1 MAWISACF
9 HGVDG
14 SSVVKSI
21 SRTTIIPTAD
31 IMKII
36 SSIVLTVPSSSV
48 AFGTYRSLSQNHHYG
63 AINYR
68 TISSS
73 SLISGCLII
82 IVPNT
87 PILTQ
92 RTSLGSSYLSYCLSN
107 QEYREVLVKGMLPSL
122 DGRSLIISN
131 TIFYLCEVD
140 LIEEENIFFW

>member
-1 MAWISACF
+1 MAWISALFPRF

-14 SSVVKSI
+14 SSVVNST
-21 SRTTIIPTAD
+21 SRTTVIPTTD

-36 SSIVLTVPSSSV
+36 SSSVLTVPSSSV
-48 AFGTYRSLSQNHHYG
+48 VIFGTHRSLSQNHHYG

-92 RTSLGSSYLSYCLSN
+92 RTSLGSSYLSYYLSN
-107 QEYREVLVKGMLPSL
+107 QEHRKVLVKGMLPSL

-131 TIFYLCEVD
+131 TIFLFV
-140 LIEEENIFFW
+140 

>member
-14 SSVVKSI
+14 SSVVKST

-36 SSIVLTVPSSSV
+36 NSIVLTVPSSSV

-82 IVPNT
+82 VVPKT

-92 RTSLGSSYLSYCLSN
+92 RTSLGSSYVDILSLKPRAS
-107 QEYREVLVKGMLPSL
+107 EGSRERYV
-122 DGRSLIISN
+122 
-131 TIFYLCEVD
+131 TIVG
-140 LIEEENIFFW
+140 WSVPHH